1 MKFESISFIKIKNHN
16 KITNIIIKTR
26 SNTLITKFI
35 KHSRYDKK
43 IIRKKLKI
51 VKNLS
56 FMNFK
61 ILENNS
67 IKKFLNMIFINVAIF
82 QNLLNSRK
90 RKNNYK
96 IFSFFM
102 KKIDEI
108 LKSFETTRN
117 DISKNLKIHI
127 VIEIISTTLK

>member
-1 MKFESISFIKIKNHN
+1 
-16 KITNIIIKTR
+16 
-26 SNTLITKFI
+26 
-35 KHSRYDKK
+35 
-43 IIRKKLKI
+43 
-51 VKNLS
+51 
-56 FMNFK
+56 MNFENF
-61 ILENNS
+61 ENNS
-67 IKKFLNMIFINVAIF
+67 IEKFLNMIFINVAIF

-96 IFSFFM
+96 IFLFFM

-127 VIEIISTTLK
+127 IIDVISTILK